1 MAIVKAQLNE
11 EIKKRIE
18 GEKDAL
24 SVSLDAQQR
33 LAEILNDSPRIV
45 SLNGTE
51 WEVRALRM
59 GTQWLMAQK
68 IIEIDKSESGT
79 FGDVMKHFAVNIPAV
94 LDILTLCL
102 LNDRHKIYKDG
113 EPTKGFSELYRAT
126 RNTLEWDCDVS
137 QFGQLLFEV
146 FQMIDVSFFTEALD
160 MLQIFRAT
168 VTEKKRMR
176 KKERK

>member
-94 LDILTLCL
+94 LDIITLCL

-113 EPTKGFSELYRAT
+113 DERKGFSDL
-126 RNTLEWDCDVS
+126 
-137 QFGQLLFEV
+137 
-146 FQMIDVSFFTEALD
+146 
-160 MLQIFRAT
+160 
-168 VTEKKRMR
+168 
-176 KKERK
+176 

>member
-45 SLNGTE
+45 SRNGTE

-94 LDILTLCL
+94 LDIITLCL

>member
-33 LAEILNDSPRIV
+33 LAEILNDSPRLV
-45 SLNGTE
+45 SLNGTP

-68 IIEIDKSESGT
+68 IIEIDKSETGT
-79 FGDVMKHFAVNIPAV
+79 FGDVMRHFAVNIPAV

-102 LNDRHKIYKDG
+102 LNDRHKIYQDG
-113 EPTKGFSELYRAT
+113 EPTKGFSDLYRAT

-137 QFGQLLFEV
+137 QFGNLLFEV

-176 KKERK
+176 KKELK

>member
-24 SVSLDAQQR
+24 SVSIDAQQR
-33 LAEILNDSPRIV
+33 LAEILNDSPRLV
-45 SLNGTE
+45 SLNGTP

-68 IIEIDKSESGT
+68 IIEIDKSETGT
-79 FGDVMKHFAVNIPAV
+79 FGDVMRHFAVNIPAV

-102 LNDRHKIYKDG
+102 LNDRHKIYQDG
-113 EPTKGFSELYRAT
+113 EPTKGFSDLYRAT

-137 QFGQLLFEV
+137 QFGNLLFEV

>member
-24 SVSLDAQQR
+24 SVSIDAQQR
-33 LAEILNDSPRIV
+33 LAEILNDSPRLV
-45 SLNGTE
+45 SLNGTP

-68 IIEIDKSESGT
+68 IIEIDKSETGT
-79 FGDVMKHFAVNIPAV
+79 FGDVMRHFAVNIPAV

-102 LNDRHKIYKDG
+102 LNDRHKIFQDG
-113 EPTKGFSELYRAT
+113 EPTKGFSDLYRAT

-137 QFGQLLFEV
+137 QFGNLLFEV

>member
-94 LDILTLCL
+94 LGIITLCL

>member
-68 IIEIDKSESGT
+68 IIEIDKSDSGT

-94 LDILTLCL
+94 LDIITLCL

>member
-94 LDILTLCL
+94 LDIITLCL
-102 LNDRHKIYKDG
+102 
-113 EPTKGFSELYRAT
+113 
-126 RNTLEWDCDVS
+126 
-137 QFGQLLFEV
+137 
-146 FQMIDVSFFTEALD
+146 
-160 MLQIFRAT
+160 
-168 VTEKKRMR
+168 
-176 KKERK
+176 

>member
-94 LDILTLCL
+94 LDIITLCL

-113 EPTKGFSELYRAT
+113 EPTKGFSELYKAT

>member
-113 EPTKGFSELYRAT
+113 EPTKGFSELYKAT

>member
-24 SVSLDAQQR
+24 SVSIDAQQR
-33 LAEILNDSPRIV
+33 LAEILNDSPRLV
-45 SLNGTE
+45 SLNGTP

-68 IIEIDKSESGT
+68 IIEIDKSETGT
-79 FGDVMKHFAVNIPAV
+79 FGDVMRHFAVNIPAV

-102 LNDRHKIYKDG
+102 LNDRHKIYQDG
-113 EPTKGFSELYRAT
+113 EPTKGFSDLYRAT

-137 QFGQLLFEV
+137 QFGNLLCEV

>member
-68 IIEIDKSESGT
+68 IIEIDKSDSGT

-94 LDILTLCL
+94 LDIITLCL

-113 EPTKGFSELYRAT
+113 EPTRGFSELYRAT

>member
-68 IIEIDKSESGT
+68 IIEIDNSESGT

-94 LDILTLCL
+94 LDIITLCL

>member
-94 LDILTLCL
+94 LDIITLCL

-113 EPTKGFSELYRAT
+113 EPTRGFSELDRAT
-126 RNTLEWDCDVS
+126 RNTLEWDCHVS

>member
-24 SVSLDAQQR
+24 SVSIDAQQR
-33 LAEILNDSPRIV
+33 LAEILNDSPRLV
-45 SLNGTE
+45 SLNGTP

-68 IIEIDKSESGT
+68 IIEIDKSETGT
-79 FGDVMKHFAVNIPAV
+79 FGDVMRHFAVNIPAV
-94 LDILTLCL
+94 LDIITLCL
-102 LNDRHKIYKDG
+102 LNDRHKIYQDG
-113 EPTKGFSELYRAT
+113 EPTKGFSDLYRAT

-137 QFGQLLFEV
+137 QFGNLLFEV

>member
-79 FGDVMKHFAVNIPAV
+79 FGDVIKHFAVNIPAV
-94 LDILTLCL
+94 LDIITLCL

>member
-24 SVSLDAQQR
+24 SVSIDAQQR
-33 LAEILNDSPRIV
+33 LAEILNDSPRLV
-45 SLNGTE
+45 SLNGTP

-68 IIEIDKSESGT
+68 IIEIDKSETGT
-79 FGDVMKHFAVNIPAV
+79 FGDVMRHFAVNIPAV

-102 LNDRHKIYKDG
+102 LNDRHKIYQDG
-113 EPTKGFSELYRAT
+113 EPSKGFSDLYRAT
-126 RNTLEWDCDVS
+126 RDTLEWDCDVS
-137 QFGQLLFEV
+137 QFGNLLFEV

>member
-11 EIKKRIE
+11 EIKKCIE

-51 WEVRALRM
+51 WEVRALRR

-68 IIEIDKSESGT
+68 IIEIDKSDSGT

-94 LDILTLCL
+94 LDIITLCL

>member
-24 SVSLDAQQR
+24 SVSIDAQQR

-94 LDILTLCL
+94 LDIITLCL

>member
-94 LDILTLCL
+94 LDIITLCL

-160 MLQIFRAT
+160 MRQIFRAT

>member
-176 KKERK
+176 KKDRK

>member
-24 SVSLDAQQR
+24 SVSIDAQQR

-113 EPTKGFSELYRAT
+113 EPTKGFSELYKAT

>member
-24 SVSLDAQQR
+24 SVSIDAQQR
-33 LAEILNDSPRIV
+33 LAEILNDSPRLV
-45 SLNGTE
+45 SLNGTP

-68 IIEIDKSESGT
+68 IIEIDKSETGT
-79 FGDVMKHFAVNIPAV
+79 FGDVMRHFAVNIPAV

-102 LNDRHKIYKDG
+102 LNDRHKIFQDG
-113 EPTKGFSELYRAT
+113 EPTKGFSDLYKAT

>member
-24 SVSLDAQQR
+24 SVSIDAQQR
-33 LAEILNDSPRIV
+33 LAEILNDSPRLV
-45 SLNGTE
+45 SLNGTP

-68 IIEIDKSESGT
+68 LIEIDKSETGT
-79 FGDVMKHFAVNIPAV
+79 FGDVMRHFAVNIPAV

-102 LNDRHKIYKDG
+102 LNDRHKIYQDG
-113 EPTKGFSELYRAT
+113 EPTKGFSDLYRAT

-137 QFGQLLFEV
+137 QFGNLLFEV

>member
-24 SVSLDAQQR
+24 SVSIDAQQR
-33 LAEILNDSPRIV
+33 LAEILNDSPRLV
-45 SLNGTE
+45 SLNGTP

-68 IIEIDKSESGT
+68 IIEIDKSETGT
-79 FGDVMKHFAVNIPAV
+79 FGDVIRHFAVNIPAV

-102 LNDRHKIYKDG
+102 LNDRHKIYQDG
-113 EPTKGFSELYRAT
+113 EPTKGFSDLYRAT

-137 QFGQLLFEV
+137 QFGNLLFEV

>member
-94 LDILTLCL
+94 LDIITLCL

-113 EPTKGFSELYRAT
+113 EPAKGFSELYKAT

>member
-33 LAEILNDSPRIV
+33 LAEILNDSPRII

-94 LDILTLCL
+94 LDIITLCL

>member
-24 SVSLDAQQR
+24 SVSIDAQQR

>member
-24 SVSLDAQQR
+24 CVSLDAQQR

-94 LDILTLCL
+94 LDIITLCL

>member
-94 LDILTLCL
+94 LDIITLCL

-113 EPTKGFSELYRAT
+113 EPTMGFSELYRAT

>member
-94 LDILTLCL
+94 LDIITLCL

-113 EPTKGFSELYRAT
+113 EPTRGFSELYRAT

>member
-33 LAEILNDSPRIV
+33 LAEILNDSPRII

-94 LDILTLCL
+94 LDIITLCL

-146 FQMIDVSFFTEALD
+146 FQMIDVSFFTEALE

>member
-94 LDILTLCL
+94 LDIITLCL

-113 EPTKGFSELYRAT
+113 EPTRGFSELFRAT

>member
-94 LDILTLCL
+94 LDIITLCL

-137 QFGQLLFEV
+137 QFGNLLFEV

>member
-11 EIKKRIE
+11 EIKKRIA

-24 SVSLDAQQR
+24 SVSIDAQQR

-94 LDILTLCL
+94 LDIITLCL
-102 LNDRHKIYKDG
+102 LNDRHKIYQDG
-113 EPTKGFSELYRAT
+113 EPTKGFSDLYRAT

>member
-24 SVSLDAQQR
+24 SVSIDAQQR
-33 LAEILNDSPRIV
+33 LAEILNDSPRLV
-45 SLNGTE
+45 SLNGTP

-68 IIEIDKSESGT
+68 IIEIDKSETGT
-79 FGDVMKHFAVNIPAV
+79 FGDVMRHFAVNIPAV

-102 LNDRHKIYKDG
+102 LNDRHKIYQDG
-113 EPTKGFSELYRAT
+113 EPTKGFSDLYRAT

>member
-102 LNDRHKIYKDG
+102 LNNRHKIYKDG

>member
-24 SVSLDAQQR
+24 SVSIDAQQR

-94 LDILTLCL
+94 LDTITLCL
-102 LNDRHKIYKDG
+102 LNDRHKIYQDG

>member
-94 LDILTLCL
+94 LDIITLCL

>member
-33 LAEILNDSPRIV
+33 LAELLNDSPRIV

-94 LDILTLCL
+94 LDIITLCL

-113 EPTKGFSELYRAT
+113 EATKGFYELYRAT